1 MFEEDHDD
9 EEGFTTHVATEHNV
23 LDYLSFLLH
32 LEIADEFDYTPAEK
46 YVADKLASTDGDTA
60 FDWFPMRQAMTLHRK
75 GNKSDMISCFG
86 DISSKMDALEDAL
99 KGKFDTTHASV
110 HALEGKFDTSVH
122 ALEGKFDTLEGKFD
136 ASVHGLEGK
145 LDASVHALE
154 GKFDASVQVI
164 MRKLEALEGGGRT
177 LW

>member
-1 MFEEDHDD
+1 VFEEDD

-32 LEIADEFDYTPAEK
+32 LEITDEFDYTPAEK

-75 GNKSDMISCFG
+75 GNKSDMISSFG
-86 DISSKMDALEDAL
+86 DISSKLDALEDAL

-110 HALEGKFDTSVH
+110 HALEDKFDTM
-122 ALEGKFDTLEGKFD
+122 EGKFDTT
-136 ASVHGLEGK
+136 H
-145 LDASVHALE
+145 
-154 GKFDASVQVI
+154 ASVQVI

-177 LW
+177 PV